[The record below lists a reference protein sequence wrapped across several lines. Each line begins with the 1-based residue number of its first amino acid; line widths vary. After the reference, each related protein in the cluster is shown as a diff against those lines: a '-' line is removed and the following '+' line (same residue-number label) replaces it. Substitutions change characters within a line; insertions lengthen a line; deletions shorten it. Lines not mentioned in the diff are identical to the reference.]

1 MTNNWQIEKYSAAF
15 VPQIPGGVTDK
26 HWSMIENLRQTCRRF
41 LVVWLTSIDLWSK
54 ICSTNAADSW
64 WCDWQTLIYDRKSA
78 ANVPQIPGGV
88 TDKHWSMKENLRQ
101 TCRRFLVVWLTS
113 IDLWSKICGTNATDS
128 WWCDWQ
134 TLIYDRKSA
143 ANVPQIP
150 GGVTDRRRTTD
161 GQCNPALLRPQMG
174 YILSQ
179 SCRKPTRRWLCRC
192 GRSASTCISIMTSW
206 RERQN
211 RN

>member
-1 MTNNWQIEKYSAAF
+1 M
-15 VPQIPGGVTDK
+15 PQIPGGVTDK

-54 ICSTNAADSW
+54 ICGTNAA
-64 WCDWQTLIYDRKSA
+64 
-78 ANVPQIPGGV
+78 
-88 TDKHWSMKENLRQ
+88 
-101 TCRRFLVVWLTS
+101 
-113 IDLWSKICGTNATDS
+113 DS

-174 YILSQ
+174 YIISVHFVQFTWYQTDILT
-179 SCRKPTRRWLCRC
+179 PTLGTGQNHTYNNHPYTGLRC
-192 GRSASTCISIMTSW
+192 VKVNICAFRSIHLVPDRHPYPNPRYRTESHI
-206 RERQN
+206 
-211 RN
+211 